1 MTTVAHASPLYI
13 TRQAMGTYIRRY
25 QYLDTVCKME
35 DPTPCFSNF
44 YDIMYQSYYI
54 IAKVGFWGSLG
65 YRTEYLDINL
75 H

>member
-44 YDIMYQSYYI
+44 DDTIYQ
-54 IAKVGFWGSLG
+54 
-65 YRTEYLDINL
+65 
-75 H
+75 